1 MDNLIRK
8 FCSSVETVAATLIA
22 CVTLLIVASAIG
34 RYLVSSP
41 VPDAFDIAR
50 LLLGACM
57 MWGFAVVG
65 YRGGHISVDL
75 FTLGLPEKG
84 RRWVEV
90 FAWTVLL
97 FFVALLVWKMQ
108 VRVQSA
114 WRSNEATF
122 DLRLPVWP
130 LLGLIWLG
138 AIASLGTIS
147 ARIYMLAI
155 GRASIEGGTDDE
167 NPTDWSAKP

>member
-1 MDNLIRK
+1 MDRLIRR
-8 FCSSVETVAATLIA
+8 FCSAVETVAAILIA

-34 RYLVSSP
+34 RYLVASP

-50 LLLGACM
+50 LLLGACI

-75 FTLGLPEKG
+75 FTLNLPERA
-84 RRWVEV
+84 RRWIEV

-97 FFVALLVWKMQ
+97 FFVVLLVWKMHA
-108 VRVQSA
+108 RVYSA
-114 WRSNEATF
+114 WRSNESTF

-138 AIASLGTIS
+138 AVASLGTIS
-147 ARIYMLAI
+147 ARIYMLAT
-155 GRASIEGGTDDE
+155 GRASIEGGADDE
-167 NPTDWSAKP
+167 TPTDWSAKS